1 MTSHRKTVIFG
12 LDGATF
18 RILDPL
24 LDDGVMP
31 HLAHLRRRGVWGEL
45 ESVIPTNSAPAW
57 ATFATGKNP
66 GKHGVFEFRPRVP
79 GKLFRRVV
87 VDSRHIRGETLWP
100 MLNRQGKR
108 VGVFNVPLTYPAR
121 PIDGFMITGMLTPTP
136 GPAMAHP
143 PSLYDELTKTVGGY
157 ILDVSWMYYENQPQ
171 KLLRALNATAQIRLK
186 WLLHLLGR
194 VDVDVLIFV
203 FTETDR
209 LQHALWRFLD
219 ESHPTYTPAAAR
231 EMAGPIAQIFG
242 GLDEGLG
249 SILQWAGSDPD
260 VFVISDH
267 GFQPA
272 RKQFR
277 VDEWLVQEGYLA
289 VDQGRRKMLH
299 SMRKL
304 HRLGI
309 APLFRRI
316 GSRRF
321 GDAIGRIPA
330 LSDASTIDWQR
341 TRAYSGWELQQG
353 VSINLRGREPYG
365 WVEPGAECGCLRD
378 EIAEA
383 LATFCDPESKTE
395 VVDKVLRRE
404 EYYSG
409 PYSARAPDLL
419 LIPKEGYAVAPYR
432 SRMFEPTGWASGEHS
447 MQGIFLACGAHL
459 KNGGQR
465 IDGAR
470 LLDILPTVLHAL
482 GLPVPDDVDGKVLVE
497 IFEADW
503 LAQNPPASKEAR
515 VSDID
520 LDDRLSGY
528 SSSEDGKVRKRLKG
542 LGYL

>member
-1 MTSHRKTVIFG
+1 MASPRKTVIFG

-24 LDDGVMP
+24 LQDGVMP
-31 HLAHLRRRGVWGEL
+31 HLAQVRQDGVWGEL

-66 GKHGVFEFRPRVP
+66 GKHSVFEFRPRIP
-79 GKLFRRVV
+79 GESFRRVV
-87 VDSRHIRGETLWP
+87 VDSSHIRGETLWQ

-121 PIDGFMITGMLTPTP
+121 PVDGFMITGMLTPKP
-136 GPAMAHP
+136 SPAMAHP
-143 PSLYDELTKTVGGY
+143 PNLYDELTQAVGGY
-157 ILDVSWMYYENQPQ
+157 TLDVSWMYYENQPQ
-171 KLLRALNATAQIRLK
+171 KLLRALDAAVQVRLK

-194 VDVDVLIFV
+194 IDVDVLVFV

-209 LQHALWRFLD
+209 LQHALWRLLD
-219 ESHPTYTPAAAR
+219 ESHPAHTPAAAR
-231 EMAGPIAQIFG
+231 ETAGPIARVFHA
-242 GLDEGLG
+242 LDEGLG
-249 SILQWAGSDPD
+249 SILQWAGPDPD

-277 VDEWLVQEGYLA
+277 LDEWLVQEGYLA
-289 VDQGRRKMLH
+289 MDLGRRKMLH
-299 SMRKL
+299 KL
-304 HRLGI
+304 RRLRRSGI

-321 GDAIGRIPA
+321 GDTIGRIA
-330 LSDASTIDWQR
+330 VLSDASTINWQQ
-341 TRAYSGWELQQG
+341 TRAYCGWALQQG
-353 VSINLRGREPYG
+353 VSINLRGREPHG
-365 WVEPGAECGCLRD
+365 WVEPGADCECLRD

-383 LATFCDPESKTE
+383 LVAFGDPESKTA

-404 EYYSG
+404 EYYRG
-409 PYSARAPDLL
+409 PYSDRAPDLL

-447 MQGIFLACGAHL
+447 MQGIFLACGPHV
-459 KNGGQR
+459 KDGGQPV
-465 IDGAR
+465 DGAR
-470 LLDILPTVLHAL
+470 LLDILPTVLHAT
-482 GLPVPDDVDGKVLVE
+482 GLPVPDDVDGRVLVE

-503 LAQNPPASKEAR
+503 LAQNPPTFEEATRFDVHPGDR
-515 VSDID
+515 VSV
-520 LDDRLSGY
+520 Y
-528 SSSEDGKVRKRLKG
+528 SSTEDGEVRNRLRG